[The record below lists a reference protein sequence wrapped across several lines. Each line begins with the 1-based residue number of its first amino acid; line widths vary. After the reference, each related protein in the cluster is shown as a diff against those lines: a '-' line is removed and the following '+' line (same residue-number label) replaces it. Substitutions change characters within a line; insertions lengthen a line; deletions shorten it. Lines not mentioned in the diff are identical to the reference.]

1 MSVPAMSA
9 TIAKPPMLTKSSAS
23 EKAGSNRLL
32 IIFCFF
38 AIYVIWGSTYLA
50 IRYAVETIPPL
61 YAAGIR
67 HLTSGT
73 ILLSWCLAKK
83 VRPTASQIRSG
94 IVIGIFFFLL
104 GHGPLHW
111 AETRVP
117 SGLASLLV
125 ATEPIF
131 VFILAA
137 AAAKRWQF
145 NWKILA
151 GVFLG
156 LAGVGLLVGR
166 TTLTSTRGM
175 IVASLAILF
184 GALSWSAGIIYA
196 RKSDLAGHPLLM
208 TALSSLSGGILLLT
222 SATIFGEWRGFS
234 FSSVMARSW
243 EALAYLIVFGSLVAF
258 SAYNWLL
265 ERYSPT
271 LVATHTYIN
280 PVVAVLLG
288 WMLAGEKVTLN
299 VGIAAAMVIGAVVLV
314 DRGARQLPMLNKEG
328 AAASNP
334 CQLRRCKSVV

>member
-1 MSVPAMSA
+1 MSAPTMSA
-9 TIAKPPMLTKSSAS
+9 TITKPAILPKSVPLS
-23 EKAGSNRLL
+23 EKAAASNRLL
-32 IIFCFF
+32 TIFCFF
-38 AIYVIWGSTYLA
+38 AIYTIWGSTYLA

-67 HLTSGT
+67 HLASGT
-73 ILLSWCLAKK
+73 ILLLWCIAKK
-83 VRPTASQIRSG
+83 VRPTASQIRNG
-94 IVIGIFFFLL
+94 VVIGILFFLL
-104 GHGPLHW
+104 GHGPLHL
-111 AETRVP
+111 AETRVA

-131 VFILAA
+131 VFFLAA
-137 AAAKRWQF
+137 LAAKRWQVS
-145 NWKILA
+145 WKILA

-156 LAGVGLLVGR
+156 LTGVGLLVGR
-166 TTLTSTRGM
+166 TTLTSSLGM

-184 GALSWSAGIIYA
+184 GALSWSAGIVYT
-196 RKSDLAGHPLLM
+196 RKSDLAGHPLLL

-222 SATIFGEWRGFS
+222 GATIFGEWRGFS
-234 FSSVMARSW
+234 FSSVTARSW
-243 EALAYLIVFGSLVAF
+243 EALAYLVVFGSLVAF

-271 LVATHTYIN
+271 LVATHTYVN

-314 DRGARQLPMLNKEG
+314 DRGTAPNPKARQ
-328 AAASNP
+328 
-334 CQLRRCKSVV
+334 